1 MIKAEEA
8 RRIAN
13 GNSVEI
19 QQQLAVISKLIEQAA
34 KEGRY
39 QVDVESDLSDTYLIA
54 PIQEQL
60 VVMGYDVTSFSLKNL
75 SLKIKW

>member
-8 RRIAN
+8 RRMAN

-19 QQQLAVISKLIEQAA
+19 QQRLAVISKLIEQAA

-39 QVDVESDLSDTYLIA
+39 QVDIQSDIPDPGLIA

-60 VVMGYDVTSFSLKNL
+60 VMMGYDVTSFSLNKL

>member
-13 GNSVEI
+13 GNSIEI
-19 QQQLAVISKLIEQAA
+19 QQQLAVISKQIEQAA

-39 QVDVESDLSDTYLIA
+39 QV
-54 PIQEQL
+54 
-60 VVMGYDVTSFSLKNL
+60 
-75 SLKIKW
+75 